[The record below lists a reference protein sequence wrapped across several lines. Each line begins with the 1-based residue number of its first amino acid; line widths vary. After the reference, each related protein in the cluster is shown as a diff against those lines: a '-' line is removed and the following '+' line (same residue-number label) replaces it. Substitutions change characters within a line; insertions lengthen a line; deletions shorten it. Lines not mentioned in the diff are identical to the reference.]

1 VNFYNLHRVHMY
13 ALAQGPNW
21 NLPLFA
27 FILLQQHTEAVDNH
41 VGVHCWVLCDGAQ
54 QRSARPSAQ
63 QACCVRA
70 LVAP

>member
-1 VNFYNLHRVHMY
+1 MNFYTLYSVHMY
-13 ALAQGPNW
+13 ALARCPNC

-27 FILLQQHTEAVDNH
+27 FISLQQHAEAVDNH
-41 VGVHCWVLCDGAQ
+41 VGVHCWILCDGAQ